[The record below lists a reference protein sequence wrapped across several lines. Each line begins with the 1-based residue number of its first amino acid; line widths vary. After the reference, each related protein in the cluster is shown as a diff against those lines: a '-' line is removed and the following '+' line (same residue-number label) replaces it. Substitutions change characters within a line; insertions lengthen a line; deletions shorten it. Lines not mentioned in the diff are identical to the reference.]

1 MALTDQD
8 KVDVRRHAGYG
19 AYGSGSGSLILFR
32 YYAEFVTLEYRMNN
46 FTDAELAVIQGQYLP
61 YLNQLEQDIYNVRD
75 NLDTK
80 QAAVW
85 HWNTNEMSD
94 RLDLYNYQRKLLC
107 AFLELPPGP
116 FFVSSSGSGVRMS
129 V

>member
-8 KVDVRRHAGYG
+8 KVDIRRHTGYG
-19 AYGSGSGSLILFR
+19 AYGSGPRTLMFFR
-32 YYAEFVTLEYRMNN
+32 YYAEFATLEWRMDNL
-46 FTDAELAVIQGQYLP
+46 TDAELAVVQGQYLP
-61 YLNQLEQDIYNVRD
+61 YLNQLEQDVFNVRD

-85 HWNTNEMSD
+85 HWNTNELSD
-94 RLDLYNYQRKLLC
+94 RLDLFNFQRKLLC
-107 AFLELPPGP
+107 SFLELPPGP
-116 FFVSSSGSGVRMS
+116 FFVSSSGSGVRLT